1 MANKTTATE
10 ASVLEFIES
19 IEDQIKRSDSMRLMK
34 MMEEITGH
42 SPKMWGP
49 SIIGFDAYHY
59 KYESGREGD
68 MLKTGFSPRKAALSL
83 YIMPGFKRYEEIL
96 NRLGKYKISG
106 KSCLY
111 IKKLSDVNEEA
122 LRELIREGFQY
133 MTNKYG

>member
-19 IEDQIKRSDSMRLMK
+19 IEDQTKRSDSTRLMK

-42 SPKMWGP
+42 YPKMWGP